1 MTVKVVRTPE
11 LDMSA
16 GDIDWMTRA
25 IEGEFSP
32 AMPISKKA
40 GQLIFLDIL

>member
-11 LDMSA
+11 LDVSA
-16 GDIDWMTRA
+16 GDIDCMTKT

-32 AMPISKKA
+32 AVPISEYGA
-40 GQLIFLDIL
+40 FLNR